1 MGAITVLTLAV
12 ALLMSEAD
20 IAAMAEA
27 AMAAGVSVLL
37 TSEATAVVRGVILA
51 LLFASKVGTKA

>member
-1 MGAITVLTLAV
+1 MGPITVLTLAV

-27 AMAAGVSVLL
+27 VMAAGVSVLL